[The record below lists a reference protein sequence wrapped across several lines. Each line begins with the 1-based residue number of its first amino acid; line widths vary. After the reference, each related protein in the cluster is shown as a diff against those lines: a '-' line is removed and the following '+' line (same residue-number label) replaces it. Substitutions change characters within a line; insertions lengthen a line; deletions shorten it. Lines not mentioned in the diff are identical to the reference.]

1 MKKSYCRKLLS
12 VIFSSFL
19 FMLSCSKNKAHGMI
33 TATLT
38 GEAALLAGGASV
50 LAGGTAAV
58 LHGASKAPGLK
69 SLFTPPPDPFASM
82 SASVCEA
89 TRIGG
94 SGKPLANNH
103 RYNTREKG
111 EQAARRAGGGKK
123 PDFHPNPKDGC
134 GPHSHPQGSHNH
146 YYVPRS
152 LTYTVRKGDTLS
164 SIAAKHGTTVS
175 DLAKRNG
182 IPNPDKIFAEQVLK
196 V

>member
-1 MKKSYCRKLLS
+1 
-12 VIFSSFL
+12 
-19 FMLSCSKNKAHGMI
+19 MLSCSKNKAHGMI

-58 LHGASKAPGLK
+58 LHGTSKAPGLK

-103 RYNTREKG
+103 RYNTRKKG

-123 PDFHPNPKDGC
+123 PDFHPNPKDGR
-134 GPHSHPQGSHNH
+134 GPHFHPVDSHDH
-146 YYVPRS
+146 YYVPHHGFV
-152 LTYTVRKGDTLS
+152 LYVVKKGDTLS
-164 SIAAKHGTTVS
+164 SIATQHGTTAS
-175 DLAKRNG
+175 DIAKRNG
-182 IPNPDKIFAEQVLK
+182 IPNPNKIFAGQVLK
-196 V
+196 I